1 MAILKHHECDELETF
16 GFEYDIYLRLIFF
29 FRISNEPISFK
40 LFAYNFIKRRII

>member
-1 MAILKHHECDELETF
+1 MAILKHHECDEPETF

-40 LFAYNFIKRRII
+40 LFAYNLIKRRII